1 MSLGRLPYEIIF
13 LIVQDLGL
21 EDIFHL
27 STTCKA
33 LSWILYEDRT
43 CRSILEVS
51 RNPLQKKKN
60 NSPVFLSLC
69 KENPSCK
76 LMNDVE
82 LTWRS

>member
-51 RNPLQKKKN
+51 RNPLQKKKKITAQCFCHCARKTRAV
-60 NSPVFLSLC
+60 S
-69 KENPSCK
+69 
-76 LMNDVE
+76 
-82 LTWRS
+82 